1 MTTTGAET
9 EANCTTVRRAFDAWQ
24 DGSALITD
32 VFASDMVWRTESHSI
47 RVPRPSSAAR
57 WRLRIS
63 IARVITAP

>member
-32 VFASDMVWRTESHSI
+32 VFASDMVWRTEGHSI
-47 RVPRPSSAAR
+47 ASLVRRAQHVGG
-57 WRLRIS
+57 
-63 IARVITAP
+63 